1 MENGREGRHVCA
13 LYLVKV
19 EGVQVVLR
27 QIRDGVLVSGAPY
40 PYNHSVTNVQSKY
53 DHAMV
58 STLVISQ
65 LR

>member
-1 MENGREGRHVCA
+1 MEGRHAWA

-40 PYNHSVTNVQSKY
+40 VKP
-53 DHAMV
+53 
-58 STLVISQ
+58 
-65 LR
+65 LRPFCHQRSE